1 MARDLFEAMQ
11 QALGCA
17 YISDLPFRKE
27 EVWLELQHRDL
38 SVYPRHMREDFAG
51 YVFGLSDRELM
62 EQLRK
67 EREK

>member
-1 MARDLFEAMQ
+1 MGRDLFEDVQ

-27 EVWLELQHRDL
+27 KVWLELQHRDL
-38 SVYPRHMREDFAG
+38 SVYPRRMREDFAC

-62 EQLRK
+62 EQLGK
-67 EREK
+67 ERER